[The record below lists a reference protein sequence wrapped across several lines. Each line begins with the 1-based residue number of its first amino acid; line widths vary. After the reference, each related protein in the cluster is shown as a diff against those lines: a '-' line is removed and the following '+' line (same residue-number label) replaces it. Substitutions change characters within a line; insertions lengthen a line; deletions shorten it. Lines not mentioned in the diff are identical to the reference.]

1 MSDTNLTQLIVNHLT
16 RDELH
21 NADFTDHGNELFVQ
35 KDHAGVSVG
44 GVGVDALDTT
54 NITNC
59 ITEIP
64 QDIKLELNNGTLT
77 LKAGSKVYVP
87 NGAGVFNAIT
97 ITNDLTSTFNINGTH
112 LVGLAQGFGN
122 LTLYINAVSGTTEPA
137 TLSNGSTWYD
147 TANNVIKRAWA
158 GSWQD
163 SLFSLPVAVVT
174 VSNGAISSIDQV
186 FNGFGYIG
194 STVFTLPGIKA
205 LMPDGKN
212 ADGTYKNIFINQTNV
227 LTRSITYAS
236 ENLDILFTNS
246 GTVVIGSGIQYDIAT
261 NTMLSGGGTLQ
272 RCAIARIST
281 TTGGQITSF
290 SPKYVLQAV
299 DYNDTKFI
307 ANQAMPSDRYLDLS
321 STTITD
327 GMTLTAPADG
337 YYSLYKAASAAGQMI
352 GLLNAVSGLAVRSY
366 ASNTGDT
373 LGVIIPVSKGQTITV
388 RNNAGG
394 NTTYFRF
401 IYANGSK

>member
-59 ITEIP
+59 ITRIP
-64 QDIKLELNNGTLT
+64 QDISIEVSSGHII
-77 LKAGSKVYVP
+77 LKSGSKSYFP
-87 NGAGVFNAIT
+87 NGSGVFDPYTTTA
-97 ITNDLTSTFNINGTH
+97 DLDSGD
-112 LVGLAQGFGN
+112 
-122 LTLYINAVSGTTEPA
+122 VSGITTDYLFFINPTKTGIAGGQRANCYSGATEPTGA
-137 TLSNGSTWYD
+137 NGVFWYD
-147 TANNVIKRAWA
+147 TTNNVVKRHN
-158 GSWQD
+158 GSSWV
-163 SLFSLPVAVVT
+163 SGYSLPVCVYGQNLVKKH
-174 VSNGAISSIDQV
+174 I
-186 FNGFGYIG
+186 FNGFGFIG
-194 STVFTLPGIKA
+194 YTVFVLPGVKG
-205 LMPDGKN
+205 LVPYYRN
-212 ADGTYKNIFINQTNV
+212 TDGTLKN
-227 LTRSITYAS
+227 
-236 ENLDILFTNS
+236 
-246 GTVVIGSGIQYDIAT
+246 
-261 NTMLSGGGTLQ
+261 TLV
-272 RCAIARIST
+272 ST
-281 TTGGQITSF
+281 TTVSMYNVPTASNNYIYQLAYNGGIAPFYTHISYDETDNANVYSNGTRAAWGIIGHCSF
-290 SPKYVLQAV
+290 SSGRISDFVVKQPFQSV
-299 DYNDTKFI
+299 DYSDTEYI
-307 ANQAMPSDRYLDLS
+307 AHQAMPSDRYVDLS

-337 YYSLYKAASAAGQMI
+337 YYSLYKASSAAGQMI

-366 ASNTGDT
+366 ASDTGET

-388 RNNAGG
+388 RNSAGG